1 MKKSVLKEL
10 IREVLEEES
19 KGLWANIHAKHERGE
34 KPARKGSKAYKAAV
48 KAGNELETTKEGVDD
63 PVQPGILKDRLGKL
77 SCSKVRAAKAE
88 LEDKGTH
95 YAKALQ
101 RYLNYHCQ

>member
-1 MKKSVLKEL
+1 VKKNQLREIVK
-10 IREVLEEES
+10 EVLQEES
-19 KGLWANIHAKHERGE
+19 KGIN
-34 KPARKGSKAYKAAV
+34 
-48 KAGNELETTKEGVDD
+48 D

-77 SCSKVRAAKAE
+77 TCTKVRAAKAG

-101 RYLNYHCQ
+101 RYLNYHCK

>member
-1 MKKSVLKEL
+1 MKKNQL
-10 IREVLEEES
+10 REIVKQILQEES
-19 KGLWANIHAKHERGE
+19 KDIHN
-34 KPARKGSKAYKAAV
+34 PV
-48 KAGNELETTKEGVDD
+48 K
-63 PVQPGILKDRLGKL
+63 PGILKDRLGKL